1 MKRWQRVALGAAGIV
16 LAGAQLVRP
25 ERTNLITDPARA
37 LSARHS
43 VPASV
48 AEILDRACR
57 DCHSNDTR
65 WPWYSHVA
73 PVSWYVIDHVNHGRS
88 HFNYSDWARYSP
100 EEARKLLKNSCDLAR
115 QSEMPLAS
123 YALMHRSAKLSRAD
137 VETLCGW
144 AAEAVTPE

>member
-25 ERTNLITDPARA
+25 ERTNPTIDPGRA
-37 LSARHS
+37 LNARHS
-43 VPASV
+43 VPESV

-100 EEARKLLKNSCDLAR
+100 EEGRTLLKNSCDLAR
-115 QSEMPLAS
+115 ESEMPLAS

-144 AAEAVTPE
+144 AAAAVRPE